1 MITLVQFETP
11 AGNPVYLNPDAV
23 LSIANAPNSTGQAV
37 VEVSLPS
44 GSVKVKGT
52 LDSVA
57 RRLCHPEIE
66 PA

>member
-1 MITLVQFETP
+1 MITLIQFETP
-11 AGNPVYLNPDAV
+11 TGYAIYLNPETV
-23 LSIANAPNSTGQAV
+23 QSIANAPNSTGQAV

-44 GSVKVKGT
+44 GPVKVKGT
-52 LDSVA
+52 LDIVA